1 MASMLIQHHVKDYA
15 AWKKVFDSKVDLRVA
30 NGELSTNIY
39 RSESDP
45 NQITT
50 IFQWDSLANAHK
62 FAQSPELKAGMQ
74 AAGVEGIPSIFF
86 LNEA

>member
-1 MASMLIQHHVKDYA
+1 MLIQHHVKDYA
-15 AWKKVFDSKVDLRVA
+15 AWKQVFDSKIDLRVA

>member
-15 AWKKVFDSKVDLRVA
+15 VWKKVFDSKVDLRAA

-39 RSESDP
+39 QSESDP
-45 NQITT
+45 NEITT

-62 FAQSPELKAGMQ
+62 FAQSPELKAGME
-74 AAGVEGIPSIFF
+74 AAGVEGIPSMYF